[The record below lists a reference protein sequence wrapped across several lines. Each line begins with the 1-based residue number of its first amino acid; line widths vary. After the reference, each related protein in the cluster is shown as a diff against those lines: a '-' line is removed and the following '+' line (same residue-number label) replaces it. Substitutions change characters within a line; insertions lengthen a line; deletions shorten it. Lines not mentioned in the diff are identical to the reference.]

1 MDFIWDGLVKAVKII
16 ASGDREVMGVLLLT
30 LRVSVVSAA
39 ISALIGVPAGFIIG
53 VSRFKG
59 RSLVLA
65 ILNTAMSLPTVTV
78 GLVIF
83 ALISRRGP
91 LGPFGLLFT
100 PTAIIIGE
108 IVLALPIVTA
118 LSCAAVN
125 GIDASVRKTAFTLG
139 AGRLAA
145 AMAVVSEARYAVLA
159 AVVAGFGRV
168 VAEVG
173 SAMMLGGNIK
183 GATRTLTTAIAFET
197 GKGEFA
203 FSFALGILLLLL
215 AFVVTGAF
223 HLLNRRA

>member
-53 VSRFKG
+53 VSRFRG

-91 LGPFGLLFT
+91 LGPLGLLFT
-100 PTAIIIGE
+100 PTAIVIGE

-125 GIDASVRKTAFTLG
+125 GIDVSVRKTAYTLG

-145 AMAVVSEARYAVLA
+145 AMAVVSEARYAILA
-159 AVVAGFGRV
+159 AVIAGFGRV

-203 FSFALGILLLLL
+203 FSFALGMLLLLL
-215 AFVVTGAF
+215 AFIVTGAF

>member
-145 AMAVVSEARYAVLA
+145 AMAVVSEARYAILA

>member
-1 MDFIWDGLVKAVKII
+1 MDFIWEGLVKAVKII

-91 LGPFGLLFT
+91 LGPLGLLFT

-145 AMAVVSEARYAVLA
+145 AMAVVSEARYAILA

>member
-1 MDFIWDGLVKAVKII
+1 MDFIWEGLVKAVKII

-91 LGPFGLLFT
+91 LGPLGLLFT

-145 AMAVVSEARYAVLA
+145 AMAVVSEARYAILA

-183 GATRTLTTAIAFET
+183 AQ
-197 GKGEFA
+197 
-203 FSFALGILLLLL
+203 
-215 AFVVTGAF
+215 
-223 HLLNRRA
+223 RAH